1 MTMADKSE
9 QEFVTMTEQQKKAR
23 RNRSV
28 AIGLGLAA
36 LVIIFY
42 VVTLVKFTSSSL
54 RAIDFLNS
62 FIRYP
67 DKMTHSSSSR
77 AR

>member
-28 AIGLGLAA
+28 AMGLGLAA

-42 VVTLVKFTSSSL
+42 VVTLVKFGPSIL
-54 RAIDFLNS
+54 DRS
-62 FIRYP
+62 F
-67 DKMTHSSSSR
+67 
-77 AR
+77 

>member
-42 VVTLVKFTSSSL
+42 VVTLVKFGPSIL
-54 RAIDFLNS
+54 DRPF
-62 FIRYP
+62 
-67 DKMTHSSSSR
+67 
-77 AR
+77 